1 VPSPPTK
8 TALITGT
15 SGQDGSYLSERLLA
29 EGWQVHGLRHRA
41 SSPDLDGQPWADQV
55 SWHDGDLAD
64 VTAIAGLVAAIEP
77 DEIYN
82 LAGVTSVAQSWSA
95 PILTG
100 AVTGIGAV
108 GLMEAAYLVQESTGR
123 QVRMLQASSAEIF
136 GIPEHSPQTERTP
149 ILPTSPYGAA
159 KAYAHS
165 MAGVYRTRG
174 LGVSACILYNHESP
188 RRPLSFVTRKITR
201 TVAEISLGLEESLT
215 LGNTDSRRD
224 WGWAPDYVD
233 AMVRAVRHPQAA
245 DFVIATGKSHSVREF
260 VAAAFDCVGITDW
273 DDLLLVDKAFIR
285 PADPQEQCG
294 DATLAR
300 DVLGWVPSVSFGEM
314 VARMVSSDVAE
325 LSGQGAVSN

>member
-174 LGVSACILYNHESP
+174 LGVSACILYNHES
-188 RRPLSFVTRKITR
+188 
-201 TVAEISLGLEESLT
+201 
-215 LGNTDSRRD
+215 RRD

-314 VARMVSSDVAE
+314 VARMVSVDVAE